1 MMKVL
6 KTTGLILVIL
16 SVTGVILAEQEGTTQ
31 SRTPSSVAVPVI
43 LDTDIGGD
51 IDDTWALMMLLACP
65 QVDLKLIVTAVDDT
79 ETKTR
84 LVAKML
90 EKVGRTDIPIGTGVK
105 TSDRKLNQAKWL
117 GDYDLS
123 TYPGTVIDDGVQAT
137 IDLLKTA
144 PAPIT
149 LLVIG
154 PQTNI
159 QEALRRD
166 PSIAAK
172 ASVVA
177 MAGSIEIGYNGRN
190 RRDAEYNVARDVDA
204 ARAVFA
210 APWEITIAPL
220 DVCGTLVLS
229 GDRYAKV
236 KGSEQ
241 SRAVTVIENYDLWAN
256 RHRHP
261 QGSSS
266 VLFDTSAVYLT
277 FDDALCDMKTIK
289 LAIDDKGRTV
299 PAENGRPVRCA
310 LKWKDRDAFEELILK
325 SLTGP

>member
-1 MMKVL
+1 MKMTN
-6 KTTGLILVIL
+6 TTGLALAILLV
-16 SVTGVILAEQEGTTQ
+16 VGGAAAQEGGAQ
-31 SRTPSSVAVPVI
+31 QRTSSPGPVPVI

-51 IDDTWALMMLLACP
+51 IDDTWALLMLLGSP
-65 QVDLKLIVTAVDDT
+65 QLDLKLIVTAVDDT
-79 ETKTR
+79 EAKTR
-84 LVAKML
+84 LVAKLL

-105 TSDRKLNQAKWL
+105 TSDRKMNQAKWL

-123 TYPGTVIDDGVQAT
+123 NYPGTVIEDGVQAT

-144 PAPIT
+144 PVPIT

-159 QEALRRD
+159 KEVLRRE

-172 ASVVA
+172 ARVVA
-177 MAGSIEIGYNGRN
+177 MAGSIEIGYRGKK
-190 RRDAEYNVARDVDA
+190 RRAAEYNVARDVEA

-229 GDRYAKV
+229 GDRYARV
-236 KGSEQ
+236 EESDQ
-241 SRAVTVIENYDLWAN
+241 PRATTVIQNYDMWAN

-261 QGSSS
+261 EGSSS
-266 VLFDTSAVYLT
+266 VLFDTVAVYLT
-277 FDDALCDMKTIK
+277 FDDALCDMKTVK

-310 LKWKDRDAFEELILK
+310 LKWKDRDAFEELIVK
-325 SLTGP
+325 SLTGS

>member
-1 MMKVL
+1 MTKA
-6 KTTGLILVIL
+6 TGLILAIL
-16 SVTGVILAEQEGTTQ
+16 LVTGGIAAGQEATTQ
-31 SRTPSSVAVPVI
+31 PRTPSSRPVPVV

-51 IDDTWALMMLLACP
+51 IDDTWALLMLLGCP
-65 QVDLKLIVTAVDDT
+65 QIDLKLIVTAVDDT
-79 ETKTR
+79 EAKTR

-90 EKVGRTDIPIGTGVK
+90 EKVARTDIPVGTGVK
-105 TSDRKLNQAKWL
+105 TSDRNLQQAKWL
-117 GDYDLS
+117 GNYDLS
-123 TYPGTVIDDGVQAT
+123 TYPGTVIEDGVQAT

-144 PAPIT
+144 TDPIT

-159 QEALRRD
+159 KEALRRD

-172 ASVVA
+172 ARVVA
-177 MAGSIEIGYNGRN
+177 MAGSISIGYNGWK
-190 RRDAEYNVARDVDA
+190 RRAAEYNVARDVEA

-241 SRAVTVIENYDLWAN
+241 PRAVTVIQNYDLWTN

-261 QGSSS
+261 EGSSS

-277 FDDALCDMKTIK
+277 FDDALCDTKTIK

-310 LKWKDRDAFEELILK
+310 LKWKDRDAFEKLLVK